1 MPVAPSKTRRGASRP
16 MPMEDMEEEIG
27 TALIDPREIRKI
39 ASLPFTT
46 IMLTQTQPDTS
57 SYRQTPHQQPEGL
70 FYAKDVLTFIQKE
83 LEDLMSN
90 FDFSVEEASLMAKIA
105 CQQQWLFADENK
117 LLERK
122 ILLTK
127 LLLELHQQRLSQVTH
142 QAFQAADIELKIK
155 SYINQLQKPSPSNA
169 PNAPRSPLPDE
180 EAELSAAEDPP
191 FEEEDWDADEG
202 DIVMSRKDKW
212 WAREGPKTNQ
222 NSATNETAS
231 SGTSTTGRPVRMS
244 AGQGGAR
251 DRLAQT
257 NPNQRATG
265 RQNVNDRVND
275 SSQPE
280 SLRHPRPLDPKTL
293 THHCL
298 QQEHQGLD
306 KESLQEAFDDPD
318 AAEDLEE
325 EQETQRFPLAT
336 ATRYQYDTV
345 VPLQNR
351 SSGIGSSSTAT
362 SAAPSTVPSTNASRP
377 SSRAFSRVSSMA
389 SGHESRSSSVNPG
402 PSGSNE
408 PNHEAAPEERQ
419 FEKRSKQHSSEPY
432 NKESDNPK
440 LQSFYIQGSDS
451 RLIKIA
457 ISRLNLYL
465 FLEQSFPR
473 FAEALFDGFVQDAI
487 QTLAAENA
495 AVTEGTFWFFSVSLK
510 LKDARYV
517 EELSSQYSQTSLF
530 KSRYQLP
537 LGDHEM
543 PDFGHNSQ
551 DIITLGARK
560 VETLLLDNFYVQDG
574 IDAQGHTNNYTHPA
588 FREIILSF
596 FYADAHS
603 PAHNFNDYFKDQV
616 PDNVLG
622 LVITVVRNC
631 INEYRDGQHN
641 EIAFSAKSYARTY
654 LAVMRGL
661 AQLRQNAIHSLKLTT
676 ALRLWATEGCDLAD
690 IVQDASTISVVLD

>member
-298 QQEHQGLD
+298 QQEHQ
-306 KESLQEAFDDPD
+306 
-318 AAEDLEE
+318 AEDLEE

-336 ATRYQYDTV
+336 ATRYQYEYC
-345 VPLQNR
+345 
-351 SSGIGSSSTAT
+351 ST
-362 SAAPSTVPSTNASRP
+362 SAESFFWHWVFIYCYVGTPSTVPSTNASRP

-402 PSGSNE
+402 PSGS
-408 PNHEAAPEERQ
+408 
-419 FEKRSKQHSSEPY
+419 SKLFMSLQPPY
-432 NKESDNPK
+432 
-440 LQSFYIQGSDS
+440 IG
-451 RLIKIA
+451 LIC
-457 ISRLNLYL
+457 
-465 FLEQSFPR
+465 P
-473 FAEALFDGFVQDAI
+473 
-487 QTLAAENA
+487 
-495 AVTEGTFWFFSVSLK
+495 
-510 LKDARYV
+510 
-517 EELSSQYSQTSLF
+517 
-530 KSRYQLP
+530 
-537 LGDHEM
+537 
-543 PDFGHNSQ
+543 
-551 DIITLGARK
+551 
-560 VETLLLDNFYVQDG
+560 
-574 IDAQGHTNNYTHPA
+574 
-588 FREIILSF
+588 FR
-596 FYADAHS
+596 
-603 PAHNFNDYFKDQV
+603 
-616 PDNVLG
+616 
-622 LVITVVRNC
+622 
-631 INEYRDGQHN
+631 
-641 EIAFSAKSYARTY
+641 
-654 LAVMRGL
+654 
-661 AQLRQNAIHSLKLTT
+661 
-676 ALRLWATEGCDLAD
+676 
-690 IVQDASTISVVLD
+690 